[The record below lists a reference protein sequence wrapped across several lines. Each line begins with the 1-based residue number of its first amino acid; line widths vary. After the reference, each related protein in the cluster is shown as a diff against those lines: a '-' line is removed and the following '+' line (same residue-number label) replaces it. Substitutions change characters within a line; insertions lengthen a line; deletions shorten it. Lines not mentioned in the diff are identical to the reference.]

1 MPTPAAPALAV
12 IFLLAYVAGATPFG
26 FLAAR
31 WKGVDIRQHGSG
43 NIGATNV
50 IRVMGKKIGLPV
62 FALDCLKGLVP
73 VLLAKHWCGGHGFD
87 ATWAGLLAGLGA
99 VLGHNFTFWL
109 KFRGGKGVATSA
121 GVMVAL
127 LPVALLAALG
137 VWLLCF
143 YTSRYVA
150 LASVAAGISLPLTVL
165 VQRALSS
172 PSRPPALPLL
182 GFAAVIGGMAVW
194 RHRSNLRRLMNGT
207 ENRFPRRPNSPA
219 A

>member
-1 MPTPAAPALAV
+1 MPTPPTPTLAV
-12 IFLLAYVAGATPFG
+12 ILLLAYAVGATPFG

-73 VLLAKHWCGGHGFD
+73 VLLAKHWCGLHGFEP
-87 ATWAGLLAGLGA
+87 TWAGLLAGFGA

-109 KFRGGKGVATSA
+109 KFKGGKGVATSA

-127 LPVALLAALG
+127 LPLALLAACG
-137 VWLLCF
+137 VWLCCF
-143 YTSRYVA
+143 YPTRYVA

-165 VQRALSS
+165 AQRALTGH
-172 PSRPPALPLL
+172 PALPLL
-182 GFAAVIGGMAVW
+182 GFAATIGGMGVW

-207 ENRFPRRPNSPA
+207 ENRFERRPKSPTV
-219 A
+219 